1 MMESSALLSAPSH
14 LHEKVGSF
22 VRTPL
27 FLRCTIYLLD
37 FDFNLLALAV
47 LGIYIYCAASLGHRL
62 DLTTLTDCGYPCVRR
77 LIDKLTA
84 SPKIMNV
91 IRKLYDEDVYK
102 LSGYFVS
109 LMKKREEKGLDENEE
124 EFFDL
129 VTKVRD
135 RKAGGK
141 PL

>member
-1 MMESSALLSAPSH
+1 
-14 LHEKVGSF
+14 
-22 VRTPL
+22 
-27 FLRCTIYLLD
+27 
-37 FDFNLLALAV
+37 
-47 LGIYIYCAASLGHRL
+47 
-62 DLTTLTDCGYPCVRR
+62 
-77 LIDKLTA
+77 
-84 SPKIMNV
+84 MNV

-129 VTKVRD
+129 VTKVRG

>member
-1 MMESSALLSAPSH
+1 MG
-14 LHEKVGSF
+14 KY
-22 VRTPL
+22 RTY
-27 FLRCTIYLLD
+27 R
-37 FDFNLLALAV
+37 N
-47 LGIYIYCAASLGHRL
+47 GIYARRYKNYYIVPNSQETKRKYIFTIMDP
-62 DLTTLTDCGYPCVRR
+62 DLNEIVSGVTDYNDAEWE
-77 LIDKLTA
+77 IDKLTA
-84 SPKIMNV
+84 SPKIMNI

-109 LMKKREEKGLDENEE
+109 LMKKREEKGLDDNEE

>member
-1 MMESSALLSAPSH
+1 MG
-14 LHEKVGSF
+14 KY
-22 VRTPL
+22 RTY
-27 FLRCTIYLLD
+27 R
-37 FDFNLLALAV
+37 N
-47 LGIYIYCAASLGHRL
+47 GIYARRYKNYYIVPNSQENKRKYIFTIMDP
-62 DLTTLTDCGYPCVRR
+62 DLKEIVSGVTDYNDAEWE
-77 LIDKLTA
+77 IDKLTA

-109 LMKKREEKGLDENEE
+109 LMKKREEKGLDDNEE
-124 EFFDL
+124 EFFNL